1 MSQINTHFGAENQ
14 TKLKKQGYP
23 RENIQIFFSSYPRVK
38 SKTTKKGYLFEV
50 MRDTH
55 LRERKKESNL
65 ERG

>member
-38 SKTTKKGYLFEV
+38 SKTTKKG
-50 MRDTH
+50 
-55 LRERKKESNL
+55 
-65 ERG
+65 